1 MKMALSTVNGGK
13 FGPSAPPILPALLEI
28 HRRGRPPF
36 LVRTLKYVHE
46 DRKRARRRLWDLGWT
61 RPSYRSAPGARH
73 LILTVRPSRCI
84 LRPGIRDKL
93 FEAPREV
100 RDAYTPLLARVRL
113 CLCVRQQNGHYVS
126 FSLRER
132 SLRVWPAEDLFGKDL
147 APEDISAREAFDVSA
162 VLPILSSEA
171 DALSIVVELAPDRGE
186 MHDVSVDH
194 EKLRGELVVWEKGSA
209 NGTVVPNG
217 YVSVPLY
224 VVTDKAIQPKQ
235 VVLERAVRQANPPL
249 INSPAGQGAPKGLVG
264 AGAASILLHLEGAPQ
279 HAISKFVNNHKPRV
293 MVTLTY
299 TSKKVPQWNG
309 IVRHDFVCPWCH
321 RNCYRYRTL
330 LCHFQM
336 EHDQM
341 KFALMSLGPNKS
353 AGSDEES
360 DGLWDRQSVPF
371 LVRFSVER
379 IDQPCVR
386 VIHAPS
392 SSVPKRTRSSDGS
405 VQLPEHVVYV
415 NPDRYGSYMTNAT
428 TSAKADEQVREAIE
442 RISLRESRGLSEDL
456 SAASTE
462 LYENRRRD
470 LLSTVDEELSACCKH
485 CQRPHDHSFK
495 GNVNFCSDWCEAT
508 YMASPHLDIPLSDI
522 ASGRRRKRIN
532 FRQSLGHRKLFH
544 VVTMAPVKE
553 EHFDEDDPDSEDEV
567 DQSWRGHLAIERVM
581 ALEDANTMETLWMVM
596 WNKFAHEHF
605 PLPGLYGDRFT
616 RYGLELFAI
625 ENRAHI
631 IRLKLRL
638 KFIGFLHVLHVH
650 GLIDSVAVLSIFQCL
665 DGKKKRRD
673 IALSSRPERSIV
685 GGNGR
690 GSRGRRNGNRV

>member
-1 MKMALSTVNGGK
+1 MALFTSNGCRHTG
-13 FGPSAPPILPALLEI
+13 SSPPILPALLEI

-36 LVRTLKYVHE
+36 LVRTLRYVHE

-93 FEAPREV
+93 FQAVREV
-100 RDAYTPLLARVRL
+100 KGTYTPLLARVRL

-147 APEDISAREAFDVSA
+147 APEDVSIREAFDVSA

-171 DALSIVVELAPDRGE
+171 DALSIVVELLPDHGNAHNLME
-186 MHDVSVDH
+186 TH
-194 EKLRGELVVWEKGSA
+194 EKLRGELVVWERGSA

-249 INSPAGQGAPKGLVG
+249 LNSTNGHGAPKGLVG

-279 HAISKFVNNHKPRV
+279 HAITNVVKNHKPRV

-299 TSKKVPQWNG
+299 TSQKVPHWNG

-330 LCHFQM
+330 LSHFQM

-341 KFALMSLGPNKS
+341 KFALLSLGPNKS
-353 AGSDEES
+353 PESDEES
-360 DGLWDRQSVPF
+360 GGVGERESVPF
-371 LVRFSVER
+371 SVRFSVES
-379 IDQPCVR
+379 IDQQPVSR
-386 VIHAPS
+386 IEAPS
-392 SSVPKRTRSSDGS
+392 SSVPKRTRKSDGS

-428 TSAKADEQVREAIE
+428 SSAKADEQVREAIE
-442 RISLRESRGLSEDL
+442 RISLGESRGLGDDL

-462 LYENRRRD
+462 LHENRRRD
-470 LLSTVDEELSACCKH
+470 LLSTIGEELSACCKH
-485 CQRPHDHSFK
+485 CQRPHNSSFK
-495 GNVNFCSDWCEAT
+495 SNPNFCSDWCEAT
-508 YMASPHLDIPLSDI
+508 YTTTKDVDIPLSLV
-522 ASGRRRKRIN
+522 ASGRRRKKVN

-673 IALSSRPERSIV
+673 IALSCRPERSIV
-685 GGNGR
+685 AGNGK
-690 GSRGRRNGNRV
+690 GGRGRRNGNRV